1 MFLMQLKD
9 YRSHLVALAK
19 SALGLKSTPELQNQ
33 TGGQGLTFVVN
44 KSHIVKFALKQD
56 EVEPLQN
63 MVALLNVL
71 RPYLQDK
78 TPVRVPNVHGI
89 SLNMRACDVRSG
101 KEAQIYAAVYP
112 MIQGTFHRKPTF
124 AGLNGRDCLMEQ
136 LGEFIGHLHGFD
148 YRKYPQLNLPDY
160 KSCLTQDMAGI
171 VEELEYEKDSFKKRL
186 LNGVCKQAFGASKSV
201 LCHYDAMPRNI
212 CLNADATRITGII
225 DFGSVLIAPRA
236 FETTNTDYTKEDL
249 KALEKGYARIT
260 RRSILTGGRDTPQG
274 HLVKTVCDLYAQMK
288 YG

>member
-1 MFLMQLKD
+1 MFLRQLKD
-9 YRSHLVALAK
+9 YQAHLASFAK
-19 SALGLKSTPELQNQ
+19 TAAGLKSTPELQHQ
-33 TGGQGLTFVVN
+33 KGGQGLTFTVN
-44 KSHIVKFALKQD
+44 NSHIVKFALDPQ

-63 MVALLNVL
+63 RVALLSVL
-71 RPYLQDK
+71 RPYLKDK
-78 TPVRVPNVHGI
+78 TPVQVPN
-89 SLNMRACDVRSG
+89 MRGMTFDVPSSDVRGG

-112 MIQGTFHRKPTF
+112 MISGKFHHKPTF

-160 KSCLTQDMAGI
+160 KSYLTQDMAGI

-186 LNGVCKQAFGASKSV
+186 LNGVCKQVFGASKRV

-212 CLNADATRITGII
+212 CLNADATRIVGII
-225 DFGSVLIAPRA
+225 DFGSALIAPRA

-249 KALEKGYARIT
+249 EALDKGYARIT
-260 RRSILTGGRDTPQG
+260 RRSILPGGRDTPQG